1 MHYADSDISR
11 RSFLKGAAAFAAL
24 VPMGGLLAAC
34 SASNS
39 SSTSPSSTNDQDA
52 DSGSP
57 SPSTSTAQGGAA
69 AASGSVLVAYYSA
82 QGHTQAVAEAVAD
95 ELGAD
100 LFVITPAQPYSDED
114 LNYNDDSSRVSTEH
128 NDPDGRHVELET
140 ITPEGFDGY
149 DTVLIGYP
157 IWWGEAA
164 WVVDDFVSG
173 NDFDGKTVI
182 PFCTSASS
190 PLGQSGSLLADMAG
204 SGDWQEGMR
213 FRSSASES
221 DVRAWAQGLRA

>member
-1 MHYADSDISR
+1 M
-11 RSFLKGAAAFAAL
+11 
-24 VPMGGLLAAC
+24 
-34 SASNS
+34 
-39 SSTSPSSTNDQDA
+39 
-52 DSGSP
+52 
-57 SPSTSTAQGGAA
+57 
-69 AASGSVLVAYYSA
+69 LVAYYSA

-100 LFVITPAQPYSDED
+100 LFVITPVQPYSDED
-114 LNYNDDSSRVSTEH
+114 LNYNNDSSRVSTEH
-128 NDPDGRHVELET
+128 SNPDGRHVELET

-149 DTVLIGYP
+149 DTVLIGYL

-173 NDFDGKTVI
+173 NSFNGKTVI

-204 SGDWQEGMR
+204 SGDWQKGMR
-213 FRSSASES
+213 FRSSVSDS
-221 DVRAWAQGLRA
+221 DVRTWAQGLLLA

>member
-1 MHYADSDISR
+1 MVS
-11 RSFLKGAAAFAAL
+11 
-24 VPMGGLLAAC
+24 
-34 SASNS
+34 
-39 SSTSPSSTNDQDA
+39 
-52 DSGSP
+52 
-57 SPSTSTAQGGAA
+57 
-69 AASGSVLVAYYSA
+69 
-82 QGHTQAVAEAVAD
+82 D

-100 LFVITPAQPYSDED
+100 LFVITSAQPYSNED
-114 LNYNDDSSRVSTEH
+114 LNCNNVSSRVSIEH

-173 NDFDGKTVI
+173 NSFDGKTVI

-190 PLGQSGSLLADMAG
+190 PLGQSGSLLADIGGLGRMARGHAFPLQRVRLRRTHLGAGTAARLNG
-204 SGDWQEGMR
+204 SHPASGTEALRNQESR
-213 FRSSASES
+213 RRRQEAKPNRTFSPCLTAC
-221 DVRAWAQGLRA
+221 LI

>member
-1 MHYADSDISR
+1 M
-11 RSFLKGAAAFAAL
+11 
-24 VPMGGLLAAC
+24 
-34 SASNS
+34 
-39 SSTSPSSTNDQDA
+39 
-52 DSGSP
+52 
-57 SPSTSTAQGGAA
+57 
-69 AASGSVLVAYYSA
+69 AYYSA

-100 LFVITPAQPYSDED
+100 LFVITPVQPYSDED
-114 LNYNDDSSRVSTEH
+114 LNYNNDSSRVSTEH
-128 NDPDGRHVELET
+128 SNPDGRHVELET

-149 DTVLIGYP
+149 DTVLIGYL

-173 NDFDGKTVI
+173 NSFDGKTVI

-213 FRSSASES
+213 FHSSVSDS
-221 DVRAWAQGLRA
+221 DVRTWAQGLLLA

>member
-1 MHYADSDISR
+1 M
-11 RSFLKGAAAFAAL
+11 
-24 VPMGGLLAAC
+24 
-34 SASNS
+34 
-39 SSTSPSSTNDQDA
+39 
-52 DSGSP
+52 
-57 SPSTSTAQGGAA
+57 
-69 AASGSVLVAYYSA
+69 VAYYSA

-100 LFVITPAQPYSDED
+100 LFVTTPAQPYSDED
-114 LNYNDDSSRVSTEH
+114 LNCNNVSSRVSIEQ

-173 NDFDGKTVI
+173 NSFDGKTVI

-190 PLGQSGSLLADMAG
+190 PLSQSGSLLADMAG
-204 SGDWQEGMR
+204 SGEWQEGMR
-213 FRSSASES
+213 FRSSASDS
-221 DVRAWAQGLRA
+221 DVRTWAQGLLLA